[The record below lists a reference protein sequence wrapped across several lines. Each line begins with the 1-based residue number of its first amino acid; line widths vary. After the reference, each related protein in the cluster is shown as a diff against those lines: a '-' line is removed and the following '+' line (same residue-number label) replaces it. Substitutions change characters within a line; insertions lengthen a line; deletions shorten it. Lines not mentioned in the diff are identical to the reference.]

1 MNEYVVTEVWRV
13 EARFFV
19 QANSES
25 EACQIV
31 SNLET
36 TPDQEEFIEIEETI
50 VDKVNYNDVRKHKN
64 VC

>member
-1 MNEYVVTEVWRV
+1 MKDYVVTEVWKV

-31 SNLET
+31 SNLGT
-36 TPDQEEFIEIEETI
+36 MPDQEDFIQVEETI
-50 VDKVNYNDVRKHKN
+50 VEEVDYNDVWTN
-64 VC
+64 GGDA